1 MIITGDTY
9 VGRAAARSS
18 SEWHAPF
25 MSVSPERRRYQ
36 SYLACVLGNGSAWS
50 FELADAEAPA
60 GVGYDVIEVRQCLD
74 LSVVEESTRVRLCL
88 WSGHVI
94 EALGVTG
101 VAGFFPF
108 NEYRFTLIR
117 YGALRLRG
125 QPRLASLFDL
135 DCTQLFDARGV
146 AIAPESLLLLN
157 VRGHGTS
164 GSIQLVSRSL
174 GERLLRSYPLIYS
187 L

>member
-1 MIITGDTY
+1 MITSGDTY
-9 VGRAAARSS
+9 IGRVAARNS

-25 MSVSPERRRYQ
+25 MSVSLERRRYQ
-36 SYLACVLGNGSAWS
+36 SCLACVLGNDSALN
-50 FELADAEAPA
+50 FELVKAEGQA
-60 GVGYDVIEVRQCLD
+60 GVGYDVVEVRQCLD
-74 LSVVEESTRVRLCL
+74 LSAVSGTARVRLCL
-88 WSGHVI
+88 RSGHVT
-94 EALGVTG
+94 EALDVMG
-101 VAGFFPF
+101 VAGYYPF
-108 NEYRFTLIR
+108 GEYRFTLIR
-117 YGALRLRG
+117 YGALRHRE
-125 QPRLASLFDL
+125 QASLASLFEL

-164 GSIQLVSRSL
+164 GSIQLVSRRL